1 MDASR
6 YRPYIVVGL
15 GTNQSQS
22 PAGAIS
28 LMSFLNSPEQRV
40 LEIAQKEIQQGEA
53 FVRKQEAL
61 KAYKKAT
68 LMHKGSSQ
76 AKMWGTD
83 EGAAIRAAISTLE
96 TLQKEANG
104 LIYQLTK
111 GDDKTGHSL
120 AYFTETVFEIIKGKR
135 DTGSFVDFPRAL
147 EALKNLKDD
156 HTFTKSEIEKMEQEE
171 QDRLKG
177 VKLEDTLVFDDTMD
191 EDFEVYF
198 DAETGD
204 QYKVPVEL
212 VRDFSRAELI
222 GNKND

>member
-1 MDASR
+1 M
-6 YRPYIVVGL
+6 VGL
-15 GTNQSQS
+15 GTNQSES

-28 LMSFLNSPEQRV
+28 LMSILNSPRQRV
-40 LEIAQKEIQQGEA
+40 QELAQREMKRGEA

-61 KAYKKAT
+61 RAYKKAT

-76 AKMWGTD
+76 ASMWGTD
-83 EGAAIRAAISTLE
+83 EGGAIISAIGVLE
-96 TLQKEANG
+96 LLQNEANG
-104 LIYQLTK
+104 LVYQLAEV
-111 GDDKTGHSL
+111 GDDYSPAL
-120 AYFTETVFEIIKGKR
+120 DRFTEIVFEIIKGRR
-135 DTGSFVDFPRAL
+135 DVNFTNFRRAL
-147 EALKNLKDD
+147 EGLKKLKDD
-156 HTFTKSEIEKMEQEE
+156 HVFTKSEIEQMEQEE